1 MTRGKY
7 PETPGSVLL
16 LNEGGKFVDRTDTLA
31 QGLKSTG
38 MMTSSLWSDFDSDG
52 WTDLVLTTEW
62 GPVEFW
68 KNEKGKL
75 VDRTQEAGT
84 ANRLGWWTSVAHAD
98 FDNDGDLDYVVGNMG
113 LNSKYHVS
121 AENPYLA
128 YWGDADGSGQS
139 RFVEACKEN
148 GHVYPVRGKSCST
161 QAIPSL
167 AKKFKTFHAFAS
179 AGLSE
184 IYQPEILKR
193 SKLEINELASGLL
206 VNSGKGTFVFRK
218 ITPAW
223 PKPHPSLEWPL
234 PISTGTAGTTWR
246 RIKTF
251 FPCTRNRPPE
261 RRNRPS
267 FVGRRERRVQ
277 VLDGA

>member
-1 MTRGKY
+1 M
-7 PETPGSVLL
+7 
-16 LNEGGKFVDRTDTLA
+16 
-31 QGLKSTG
+31 
-38 MMTSSLWSDFDSDG
+38 
-52 WTDLVLTTEW
+52 
-62 GPVEFW
+62 
-68 KNEKGKL
+68 

-148 GHVYPVRGKSCST
+148 GHVYPVRGKAAHSGN
-161 QAIPSL
+161 PSL

-179 AGLSE
+179 AGLSKFTN
-184 IYQPEILKR
+184 LR
-193 SKLEINELASGLL
+193 FSSARKLEINELASGLL
-206 VNSGKGTFVFRK
+206 VNSGKGTFRSENY
-218 ITPAW
+218 PAW
-223 PKPHPSLEWPL
+223 PKPHPSLEWTL
-234 PISTGTAGTTWR
+234 PISTWTAGTTWL

-251 FPCTRNRPPE
+251 FPCNPKP
-261 RRNRPS
+261 
-267 FVGRRERRVQ
+267 
-277 VLDGA
+277 AA

>member
-1 MTRGKY
+1 M
-7 PETPGSVLL
+7 
-16 LNEGGKFVDRTDTLA
+16 NEGGKFVDRTDTLA

-38 MMTSSLWSDFDSDG
+38 MVTSSLWSDFDSDG

-148 GHVYPVRGKSCST
+148 GHAYPVRGKSCSLRQSPASPKNSRPFT
-161 QAIPSL
+161 LLPRPVFP
-167 AKKFKTFHAFAS
+167 KFTNLRFSSDFES
-179 AGLSE
+179 S
-184 IYQPEILKR
+184 R
-193 SKLEINELASGLL
+193 STSWLRACS
-206 VNSGKGTFVFRK
+206 
-218 ITPAW
+218 
-223 PKPHPSLEWPL
+223 
-234 PISTGTAGTTWR
+234 STRA
-246 RIKTF
+246 
-251 FPCTRNRPPE
+251 
-261 RRNRPS
+261 
-267 FVGRRERRVQ
+267 REP
-277 VLDGA
+277 